1 MFNGSLGIE
10 FPLQRDSWLS
20 QYAVQKRASIVAAFG
35 ISGARP
41 LKSRPSIMPGMD
53 DGPHLSRKLL
63 RRLPAVDKWLA
74 SENGSALSAEFS
86 IAEVTEIMREHLAR
100 VRRGL
105 GNGLTELPDF
115 HGPQYAALMRAELLE
130 RRRPSL
136 RRVINATGII
146 LHTNLGRAPLAV
158 EAVEAMQA
166 VAAGY
171 SNLEFDLES
180 GERGSRQDH
189 VESLLCRITGAK
201 AALVVNN
208 CAAAVML
215 ALESFAADGEVLV
228 SRGELVEIG
237 GSFRMPDVI
246 AKSGALMVE
255 VGTTNKTRLEDYA
268 AALSEKTRIV
278 LAVHPSNFRIVG
290 FSAKP
295 ALKEL
300 AKLAHA
306 NELLCVHDLGSGAL
320 ANIQPVAS
328 MTGDTVQ
335 SSLAAGVDLV
345 TFSGDKLLG
354 GPQAGLIVGR
364 AELIDTIRRN
374 PLARA
379 LRIDKLSVA
388 ALAAT
393 LRLYLPPNDPA
404 EKIPVLRMLSETESS
419 IGARARRLL
428 KRLREI
434 PGVDADIVDDVTYS
448 GGGTLPMVG
457 LPTKTV
463 RMTVA
468 SVSAATLA
476 RRLRR
481 QRPPVIARL
490 AGDRLVLDPRTM
502 LRDDDEDLLRAI
514 RRALG

>member
-1 MFNGSLGIE
+1 
-10 FPLQRDSWLS
+10 
-20 QYAVQKRASIVAAFG
+20 
-35 ISGARP
+35 
-41 LKSRPSIMPGMD
+41 MPGMD
-53 DGPHLSRKLL
+53 DGPDLSRKLL
-63 RRLPAVDKWLA
+63 RQLPAVDKWLV

-86 IAEVTEIMREHLAR
+86 AAEVTEVMREHLAR
-100 VRRGL
+100 VRRNL

-115 HGPQYAALMRAELLE
+115 RGPQYAALMRAELLE
-130 RRRPSL
+130 RRLPSL
-136 RRVINATGII
+136 RRAINATGIV
-146 LHTNLGRAPLAV
+146 LHTNLGRAPLAA
-158 EAVEAMQA
+158 EAVEAME
-166 VAAGY
+166 AATRGY
-171 SNLEFDLES
+171 SNLEFDLGT

-189 VESLLCRITGAK
+189 VESLLCRITGAE
-201 AALVVNN
+201 ATLAVNN

-215 ALESFAADGEVLV
+215 ALESFAADCEVIV

-246 AKSGALMVE
+246 AKSGARMVE

-300 AKLAHA
+300 AKLAHD

-320 ANIQPVAS
+320 ANVQPVAS

-364 AELIDTIRRN
+364 AELIDTVRRN

-379 LRIDKLSVA
+379 LRIDKLSLA

-404 EKIPVLRMLSETESS
+404 EKIPILRMLGESEPD
-419 IGARARRLL
+419 IAKRAWRLL

-448 GGGTLPMVG
+448 GGGALPMVE
-457 LPTKTV
+457 LPTKTIRV
-463 RMTVA
+463 TA
-468 SVSAATLA
+468 DGVSAGTLA
-476 RRLRR
+476 RRLRKAH
-481 QRPPVIARL
+481 PPVIARL
-490 AGDRLVLDPRTM
+490 ADDRLVLDPRTM
-502 LRDDDEDLLRAI
+502 LPADSEDLLSAFRQ
-514 RRALG
+514 ALG